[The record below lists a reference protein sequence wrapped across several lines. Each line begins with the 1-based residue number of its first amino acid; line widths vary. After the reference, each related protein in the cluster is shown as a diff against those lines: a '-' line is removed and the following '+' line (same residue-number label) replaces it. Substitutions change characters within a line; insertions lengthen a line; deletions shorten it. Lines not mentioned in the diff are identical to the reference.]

1 MKPHT
6 HPRHCQR
13 LKAWILASL
22 LLAMGW
28 AWALPL
34 VQPTQLRLVCSGAT
48 GAMQLRTLEARHG
61 LQQADAGLGD
71 SVPASAD
78 CVLCLSA
85 ALQQPTPPPLPL
97 LRQPAWRQP
106 PDAADRPA
114 PPALIE
120 HPPARGPPL

>member
-6 HPRHCQR
+6 HPCHCQR

-61 LQQADAGLGD
+61 LQQADA
-71 SVPASAD
+71 AAERIFE
-78 CVLCLSA
+78 VLDAHSEHLAQFARLREA
-85 ALQQPTPPPLPL
+85 ALDLVEDEAKHDAFQNRFRERENQQV
-97 LRQPAWRQP
+97 
-106 PDAADRPA
+106 
-114 PPALIE
+114 
-120 HPPARGPPL
+120 